1 MSIQNTLKFCCPISD
16 ELLVTTEEERVSM
29 GLKQQQ
35 LRELSAMVDV
45 TTFANYRDYLDA
57 IYQGA
62 KALKENYSYV
72 QLSDDLGL
80 ASTNGFAMI
89 HGTRKLS
96 EKIAIRIAD
105 KLFLSAKQ
113 KKYLLGLV
121 RQAHAKTSDT
131 REQGFQDQLE
141 IAKLGLSTELD
152 RRRLLFFEHWYHAAI
167 IELMRI
173 DGASDD
179 PKWIASNLNPKVPL
193 NQVKASLELLQDL
206 HYLKFD
212 AVKKRLFPTEETIST
227 GDRVERLAIMSY
239 HRQMLDLAVT
249 AMDRIDEEKRD
260 ISAITVSVSESLR
273 TQMIEELIALR
284 KRFLQLSAAEPSP
297 TDIVQCNM
305 QLFSMVQSKTT
316 SKRGAK

>member
-1 MSIQNTLKFCCPISD
+1 
-16 ELLVTTEEERVSM
+16 M

-35 LRELSAMVDV
+35 LRDLSANVDV
-45 TTFANYRDYLDA
+45 TTFANYRDYLEA

-62 KALKENYSYV
+62 KNIKDGYSYV

-80 ASTNGFAMI
+80 ASTNGFAII

-96 EKIAIRIAD
+96 EKIALRIAE
-105 KLFLSAKQ
+105 KLFLNAKQ

-121 RQAHAKTSDT
+121 KQAHAKTADT
-131 REQGFQDQLE
+131 REQGFHDQLE
-141 IAKLGLSTELD
+141 VARQNLSSDLD

-167 IELMRI
+167 IELMRLPS
-173 DGASDD
+173 ASDD

-193 NQVKASLELLQDL
+193 HQVKSSIELLISLE
-206 HYLKFD
+206 YLKYNTER
-212 AVKKRLFPTEETIST
+212 KRLYPTEATIST

-249 AMDRIDEEKRD
+249 AMDRIDEDKRD

-273 TQMIEELIALR
+273 EQMIGELIALR
-284 KRFLQLSAAEPSP
+284 KRFLQLSSAETNP
-297 TDIVQCNM
+297 TDIVQVNM
-305 QLFSMVQSKTT
+305 QLFSMTHQR
-316 SKRGAK
+316 KRGEQ